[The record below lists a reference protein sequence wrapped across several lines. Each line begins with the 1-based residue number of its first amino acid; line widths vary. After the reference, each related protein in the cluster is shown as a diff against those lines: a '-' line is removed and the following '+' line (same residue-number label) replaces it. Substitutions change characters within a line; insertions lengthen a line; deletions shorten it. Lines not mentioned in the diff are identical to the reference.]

1 MSAKDILWRLIDNDI
16 PLSDD
21 DFRTYLVKDG
31 IITEED
37 LKVWNEAVKKVK
49 EAYKKLT
56 ATHIAVKLLNESLN
70 LLNSINP
77 KKPFPPDTKVRFE
90 EVKQNIKKVIEELGK

>member
-31 IITEED
+31 TITEED

-56 ATHIAVKLLNESLN
+56 ATQMAVKLLNESLS